1 MRIYILTFICL
12 LILSFPLTGQEDMTL
27 EKAIS
32 IGLEENFNIKIADEQ
47 IRIADANNTWARAGR
62 GVVVDLNGTFSLAYV
77 DDNNPAS
84 FINIPFLSG
93 SLGGSID
100 ANWLVLS
107 GGRVAV
113 AKDQFGLAV
122 HQQELLKS
130 VDSQTLIRD
139 IIQAYYNVLFQQERK
154 LVLEE
159 TLSLSKSR
167 LAYEEVRKEFGSS
180 NSFNLVQFEDAVLS
194 DSTNYISQSQLVTTS
209 KKNLNA
215 LLTIPF
221 DLEYEFPERLQVNIE
236 ELDEVALEE
245 LLLEASPTLRTL
257 QLASELQLLNRRLE
271 ESLRKPTLS
280 LNATIGLTENYFQ
293 FLESDLSRGLTTDGI
308 LSNRFNIGVGA
319 NFNLNLID
327 GGVSKGNIENAKLQE
342 GIAELDILEATV
354 QLKNQLSTLVLQ
366 YNNEK
371 ELLAIASDRL
381 QVTKQN
387 LEMAEERFKLAQ
399 INSLD
404 YRSVQSQYI
413 NNAFALVN
421 SMFNL
426 AITKSEIDWL
436 VGVFY
441 DSGGKANVK

>member
-1 MRIYILTFICL
+1 MRHYILTFISL
-12 LILSFPLTGQEDMTL
+12 LMLSNPIFGQEDMTL

-47 IRIADANNTWARAGR
+47 IRVADANNTWARAGR
-62 GVVVDLNGTFSLAYV
+62 GIVVDLNGAFSLGFIN
-77 DDNNPAS
+77 DNNPAS
-84 FINIPFLSG
+84 FINKPFLNG
-93 SLGGSID
+93 SLGGSLD

-130 VDSQTLIRD
+130 VESQTLIRD

-154 LVLEE
+154 QVLEE

-167 LAYEEVRKEFGSS
+167 LEYEEVRKEFGVS

-209 KKNLNA
+209 KKNLNT

-221 DLEYEFPERLQVNIE
+221 DMEFDFPERLQVNVE
-236 ELDEVALEE
+236 ELDETALEQ
-245 LLLEASPTLRTL
+245 LLLEDSPTLRTL

-280 LNATIGLTENYFQ
+280 LNASIGLAENYFQ
-293 FLESDLSRGLTTDGI
+293 FLEEDVTRGITTDGI
-308 LSNRFNIGVGA
+308 FSNRLNIGLGA
-319 NFNLNLID
+319 NFNWNLID
-327 GGVSKGNIENAKLQE
+327 GGVSKANIENAKIQE
-342 GIAELDILEATV
+342 GIAELDILQATV

-366 YNNEK
+366 YNNDK
-371 ELLAIASDRL
+371 ELLSIASERL

-404 YRSVQSQYI
+404 YRSVQAQYI

-436 VGVFY
+436 VGLYVNS
-441 DSGGKANVK
+441 DDTLE